1 MTIIL
6 YIIFLFYI
14 LYFVYNLNQKTI
26 YQTFDNLLIKILLI
40 IMIIINILVYYKYID
55 FNLVVK
61 LDIIL
66 TLILYFYIK
75 KIHNLLDNKKNK
87 LIHNKLSKQDLI
99 NIKYHINIITY
110 ILILNIICIIINQF
124 Y

>member
-26 YQTFDNLLIKILLI
+26 YQTFDNLLIKFLLI

-87 LIHNKLSKQDLI
+87 FINNKLSKQDLI

>member
-1 MTIIL
+1 MIIIL
-6 YIIFLFYI
+6 YIIFLLYI
-14 LYFVYNLNQKTI
+14 LYFVYNLNQKKV
-26 YQTFDNLLIKILLI
+26 YQTFDNLLIKFLLI
-40 IMIIINILVYYKYID
+40 IMIIMNILVYYNYINFD
-55 FNLVVK
+55 LVVK

-87 LIHNKLSKQDLI
+87 LIHNKLSKHDLI